1 MNSLLFSIIVQRQDF
16 FLIKS
21 YVLYPWPDSLVCPW
35 CLEAQQGRARHSG
48 GEALSVLKLSNSSH
62 PQLEQMERPGSPG
75 CTEGQEREARGNAAS
90 PQLKTEG
97 RVLLCFWLRNRRGIS
112 PATSPYVGPTSME
125 GNRLQ
130 NHRGNKS
137 AMRTATLLKMPE
149 GSSFGQEA
157 TPEVMGARAD
167 LLKTMP
173 RPYGAVSWG
182 LQQPVMNPFKRL
194 HVSITAL
201 ERSAS
206 RGLLT
211 QVISSAQ
218 ESPLTEVIVAI
229 TRL

>member
-1 MNSLLFSIIVQRQDF
+1 
-16 FLIKS
+16 
-21 YVLYPWPDSLVCPW
+21 
-35 CLEAQQGRARHSG
+35 
-48 GEALSVLKLSNSSH
+48 
-62 PQLEQMERPGSPG
+62 
-75 CTEGQEREARGNAAS
+75 
-90 PQLKTEG
+90 
-97 RVLLCFWLRNRRGIS
+97 
-112 PATSPYVGPTSME
+112 
-125 GNRLQ
+125 
-130 NHRGNKS
+130 
-137 AMRTATLLKMPE
+137 MRTAKLLKVPE

-173 RPYGAVSWG
+173 RPYGAVSWR

-206 RGLLT
+206 RVLLT

>member
-1 MNSLLFSIIVQRQDF
+1 
-16 FLIKS
+16 
-21 YVLYPWPDSLVCPW
+21 
-35 CLEAQQGRARHSG
+35 
-48 GEALSVLKLSNSSH
+48 
-62 PQLEQMERPGSPG
+62 MERPGSPD

-157 TPEVMGARAD
+157 TPEVMGSRAD
-167 LLKTMP
+167 LLITMP

-182 LQQPVMNPFKRL
+182 LQQPVMNPSKRL

-206 RGLLT
+206 RVLLT
-211 QVISSAQ
+211 QVILVLRKALSLRSLLLLQDYSKINTLDWFKCVTFSASVDKNFNVLCSGQ
-218 ESPLTEVIVAI
+218 LQFPSHYLAFPKTPVEYWS
-229 TRL
+229 RNYSG